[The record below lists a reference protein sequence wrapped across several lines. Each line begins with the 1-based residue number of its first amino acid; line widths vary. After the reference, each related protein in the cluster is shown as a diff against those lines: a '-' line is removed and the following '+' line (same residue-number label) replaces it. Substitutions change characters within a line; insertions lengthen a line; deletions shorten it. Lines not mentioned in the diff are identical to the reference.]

1 MTKFLVLLL
10 SFTSFQLFAQG
21 VDEECQFSE
30 SLCGLQASFA
40 AADKELND
48 VYKSINNRI
57 KSGELSESTLVDA
70 AELKQSLLSS
80 QRSWLKFKESNCDA
94 FYVLQSGGSQ
104 RNEARMECEIEMTK
118 ARTNYLK
125 SWY

>member
-1 MTKFLVLLL
+1 MTKLLVLLL

-21 VDEECQFSE
+21 DDEDCQFSE

-70 AELKQSLLSS
+70 AELKQSLLNS

>member
-118 ARTNYLK
+118 ARINYLK